1 MSQRF
6 RLFSRRGCGRG
17 AFGAACAGLLWCV
30 WALGYLQGQPTPTLA
45 LVPLPPIA
53 AQTPR

>member
-6 RLFSRRGCGRG
+6 GLFSRRGCGRG
-17 AFGAACAGLLWCV
+17 AFGAACAGMLWCV

-45 LVPLPPIA
+45 LVPLPTV
-53 AQTPR
+53 AQAQR